1 MAQWDVH
8 ANPQARARDDIPYL
22 VVVQSDLLDRLP
34 TRLVLPLSRTTAA
47 GVGMPARLAPMFDV
61 AGERLRLKPQEAG
74 TLPARALGP
83 AVTSLREQSHRI
95 VDALDAV
102 ISGV

>member
-8 ANPQARARDDIPYL
+8 ANPLARSKDDIPYL

-34 TRLVLPLSRTTAA
+34 TRLVLPLSRSLPT
-47 GVGMPARLAPMFDV
+47 GPGMPERLAPLFDL
-61 AGERLRLKPQEAG
+61 AGEALRLKPQEAG

-83 AVTSLREQSHRI
+83 AVGSLREQSHRI

-102 ISGV
+102 ISGI

>member
-8 ANPQARARDDIPYL
+8 ANPQARSKDDIPYL
-22 VVVQSDLLDRLP
+22 VVLQSDLLDRLP
-34 TRLVLPLSRTTAA
+34 TRLVLPLSRSVSATD
-47 GVGMPARLAPMFDV
+47 GMPGRLAPMFDV

-83 AVTSLREQSHRI
+83 VVASLRDQSHRI

-102 ISGV
+102 ISGI

>member
-8 ANPQARARDDIPYL
+8 ANPQARSGDDIPYV
-22 VVVQSDLLDRLP
+22 VVVQSDLLDLLP
-34 TRLVLPLSRTTAA
+34 TRLVLPLSRTAA
-47 GVGMPARLAPMFDV
+47 VAHGMPGRLAPLFDV

-83 AVTSLREQSHRI
+83 ALASLRSESHRI

-102 ISGV
+102 VSGL